1 MFKTARWVGLAVL
14 VLGFASVSAGQRTLD
29 KKTLLTFS
37 EPVEVAG
44 HVLPAGTYLFQLA
57 TPFGDRHIVEIRSA
71 DGATLIAFAAAVPN
85 YRLKPTGKTVISFR
99 EVPAGSPEVI
109 RAWFYP
115 GDTFGQEFVQP
126 KHRAVLLAKVTNQ
139 PVPALAADVATPE
152 ELKAV
157 PIIAVTPDE
166 KEIPVIDVIQTTPPA
181 ATTPMHLE
189 TRPTELETRQELP
202 KTASAL
208 PVILLV
214 GLGSLGVALGLMTAA
229 RRAARGAA

>member
-1 MFKTARWVGLAVL
+1 MFRTARWIGLVLL

-29 KKTLLTFS
+29 KRTVLTFS

-44 HVLPAGTYLFQLA
+44 HVLPAGTYTFLLA

-71 DGATLIAFAAAVPN
+71 DGSKLIAFAAAVPN

-115 GDTFGQEFVQP
+115 GDAFGQEFVQP
-126 KHRAVLLAKVTNQ
+126 KHRAVVLAKVTHE
-139 PVPALAADVATPE
+139 PVPAIAAEVGTPE
-152 ELKAV
+152 ELKTV
-157 PIIAVTPDE
+157 PIVVVTPDE
-166 KEIPVIDVIQTTPPA
+166 KEVPVVEAIQTTPPA
-181 ATTPMHLE
+181 ATTPM
-189 TRPTELETRQELP
+189 ELQTRQELP

-208 PVILLV
+208 PLIILL
-214 GLGSLGVALGLMTAA
+214 GLGSLGVAFGLMIGA
-229 RRAARGAA
+229 RRAARIAV